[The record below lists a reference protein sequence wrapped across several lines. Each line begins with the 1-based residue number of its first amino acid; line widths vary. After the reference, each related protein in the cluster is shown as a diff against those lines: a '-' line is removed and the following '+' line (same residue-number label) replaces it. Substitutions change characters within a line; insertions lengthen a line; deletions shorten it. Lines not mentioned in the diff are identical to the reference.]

1 MYLNMIKATYD
12 KPTANVAFNG
22 EILESFPLRLGAH
35 KCPLSHD
42 S

>member
-22 EILESFPLRLGAH
+22 ERAH